1 MATELPRRLGLFS
14 CVTVVAGTMIGSG
27 IFLVPNLIARDLASP
42 AVILAMWL
50 FGGLLSLAGGLAFA
64 ELGAMMPQSGGQY
77 AWIREAFGPMPA
89 FLCGWMF
96 FVIFLSASISW
107 LGVAFSIYL
116 SYFIPLEEWQRRAVG
131 VAVIATLAYANYR
144 GLRVGAF
151 VQSLLAVLK
160 ISGMLLIVASA
171 FVSPINH
178 WASTPAVPPPA
189 LPALGSALI
198 AILLTYDGWMTLGL
212 LAGEVKNPERNLPRG
227 IFLGIGLCMALYLV
241 INFAYLKVLTV
252 PETAAAER
260 VAAQAATLT
269 MGPIGG
275 KLIALVILCSI
286 LGSMNGWMMAAPRTY
301 YAQARDGLFFRRFA
315 EVHPRYLTP
324 SFSIVAQAIWAILLV
339 VSGTYRSLATFAM
352 FSGWIGY
359 TVAAIG
365 LFVLRRNQPDLP
377 RPYRMFGYPWML
389 LAFIAVASGFVL
401 NTLYTDPVPSCI
413 GLALILAGIPAYR
426 WFAMR

>member
-14 CVTVVAGTMIGSG
+14 CVSVVAGTMIGSG

-42 AVILAMWL
+42 WAILAMWI

-64 ELGAMMPQSGGQY
+64 ELGAMMPQAGGQY
-77 AWIREAFGPMPA
+77 AWIREAFGPMAA

-116 SYFIPLEEWQRRAVG
+116 SYFFPMEEWQRRAVG
-131 VAVIATLAYANYR
+131 VAVIAMLAYANYR

-151 VQSLLAVLK
+151 VQGLLLVLK
-160 ISGMLLIVASA
+160 IAGMLLLIASA
-171 FVSPINH
+171 FLSPVNQ
-178 WASTPAVPPPA
+178 WASTPAVPLPT

-212 LAGEVKNPERNLPRG
+212 LAGEVRDPERNLPRG
-227 IFLGIGLCMALYLV
+227 ITLGIGLCLVLYAI

-260 VAAQAATLT
+260 VAAQAATATL
-269 MGPIGG
+269 GPIGG
-275 KLIALVILCSI
+275 KVIALVILSSI

-301 YAQARDGLFFRRFA
+301 YAQARDGLFFTRFA
-315 EVHPRYLTP
+315 EVHPKYLTP
-324 SFSIVAQAIWAILLV
+324 SFSILAQAGWAILLV
-339 VSGTYRSLATFAM
+339 VSGTYSSLATFAM

-359 TVAAIG
+359 TVTAVG
-365 LFVLRRNQPDLP
+365 LFVLRRKKPHLP

-389 LAFIAVASGFVL
+389 LAFIAVSSGFVL
-401 NTLYTDPVPSCI
+401 NTLLTDPVPSLI
-413 GLALILAGIPAYR
+413 GVGLILAGLPAYR